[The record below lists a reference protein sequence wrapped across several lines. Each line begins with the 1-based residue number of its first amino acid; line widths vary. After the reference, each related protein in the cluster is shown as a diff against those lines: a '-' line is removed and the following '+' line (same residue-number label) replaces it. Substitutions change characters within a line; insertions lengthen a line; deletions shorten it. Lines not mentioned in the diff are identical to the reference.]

1 MDEIRKLILFFS
13 MFKYKLI
20 LIIVLFCKSIFSY
33 SQTILSPTFSSFSIE
48 SKNSNKL
55 MQGTSGETVTG
66 VRNSKGY
73 VIIEGFYAIFDFIY
87 SETPEIKS
95 ADCLIYPNPAKDYF
109 YISNEKNNVDVNV
122 KIYTNNG
129 ILIKAIPIHPYSKA
143 IINGLES
150 GIYLILHEGIER
162 NNNISGFSK
171 LIVSKP

>member
-1 MDEIRKLILFFS
+1 MTQS
-13 MFKYKLI
+13 KYII
-20 LIIVLFCKSIFSY
+20 LIILLVIKTLNCYNQSL
-33 SQTILSPTFSSFSIE
+33 LSPTFSSFSIE
-48 SKNSNKL
+48 SKNSNRL

-95 ADCLIYPNPAKDYF
+95 ADYLIYPNPANDYF
-109 YISNEKNNVDVNV
+109 YISNEKNNIDVNA
-122 KIYTNNG
+122 KIFTNNG
-129 ILIKAIPIHPYSKA
+129 MLIKIIPIHPYSKE

-150 GIYLILHEGIER
+150 GIYLILLEGIER
-162 NNNISGFSK
+162 NNNIFGVSK